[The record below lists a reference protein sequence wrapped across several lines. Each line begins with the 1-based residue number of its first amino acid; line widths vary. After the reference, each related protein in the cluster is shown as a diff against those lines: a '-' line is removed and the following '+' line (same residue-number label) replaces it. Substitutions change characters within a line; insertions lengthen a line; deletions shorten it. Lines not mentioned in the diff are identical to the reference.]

1 MGVNTTPQGDIRM
14 MNRFRTLVVTA
25 ASAAVLAA
33 GFGAAAVGAAGTANA
48 DVCWDLPTDGTT
60 SYYYC

>member
-1 MGVNTTPQGDIRM
+1 M
-14 MNRFRTLVVTA
+14 MNRVRTLVVTA
-25 ASAAVLAA
+25 ASTAVLAA